1 MKNILEKIN
10 HLIKER
16 IKLVI
21 WKTRSQKT
29 KAAKRKK
36 RTFKD
41 EDCLGDIWDNTK
53 H

>member
-1 MKNILEKIN
+1 MKNTLEKIN
-10 HLIKER
+10 NLIKER

-36 RTFKD
+36 ELLKMRTV
-41 EDCLGDIWDNTK
+41 
-53 H
+53 